1 MGDKEYA
8 RLQAVFLAMANQSD
22 HPPVKARWL
31 ALAQAC
37 KDSLTGATRSRS
49 NPDPAFFV
57 ARWQRAA

>member
-37 KDSLTGATRSRS
+37 KDSLTGATRS
-49 NPDPAFFV
+49 DPAFFV